1 MNAFR
6 TKILVQVEDGL
17 AIALAVE
24 AMSRGNQFGSQFH
37 KIVYLAIR
45 YQNQAPVFIK
55 QWLGTAGEIYDT
67 KAPHG
72 ETHMDTLKPAPTVG
86 SPMHHRLLHP
96 VNRSGR
102 LFIQRRT

>member
-24 AMSRGNQFGSQFH
+24 AMSRANQFGSQFH

-45 YQNQAPVFIK
+45 YQNQRTVFIE
-55 QWLGTAGEIYDT
+55 QRLGTSGKIYDA

-72 ETHMDTLKPAPTVG
+72 KTYMSTLKPATTVG

-96 VNRSGR
+96 ADRSGR